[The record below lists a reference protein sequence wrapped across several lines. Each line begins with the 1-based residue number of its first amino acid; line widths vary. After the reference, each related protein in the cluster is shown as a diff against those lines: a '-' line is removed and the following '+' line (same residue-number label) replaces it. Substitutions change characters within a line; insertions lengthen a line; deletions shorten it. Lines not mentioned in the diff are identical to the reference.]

1 MMRYAITLDAELG
14 ETRIELA
21 SSSYADAMPLLSQLN
36 FRRQDI
42 DLESQSVALALAVL
56 TSRYCGDHFELTG
69 ARIGGDYAEAI
80 RMVLGPNT
88 NVAGVDGLNRTISVG
103 ETDLVVER
111 AVADGGSFLPDR
123 PVDPTP
129 IARFDWSGDFVDSA
143 RRSSDN
149 YALGAVHTNAEL
161 LADRGTVSVAL
172 GLLLGR
178 DRIRTLYVSPTPER
192 FEELRDALAIVSI
205 GLEALPA

>member
-1 MMRYAITLDAELG
+1 MRYAVTLDSELG
-14 ETRIELA
+14 ETRVELA
-21 SSSYADAMPLLSQLN
+21 SSSYADAMPLLRQLN

-69 ARIGGDYAEAI
+69 ARIGSDYAEAI
-80 RMVLGPNT
+80 RIVLGSST
-88 NVAGVDGLNRTISVG
+88 NVVGVDGLHRAISVG

-111 AVADGGSFLPDR
+111 AAADGGSFLPDR
-123 PVDPTP
+123 PADPTP
-129 IARFDWSGDFVDSA
+129 IVRFDWSGDFVDGA
-143 RRSSDN
+143 RRTSDN

-161 LADRGTVSVAL
+161 FADRGTVSVAL

-178 DRIRTLYVSPTPER
+178 DRVRTLYVSPAPER
-192 FEELRDALAIVSI
+192 YKELRDALSVVSI